1 MKKHVLICGLGLLLG
16 FLLNT
21 GVLAAANSSI
31 GRWTIWSKNPALQ
44 WEDAFVTGNGKI
56 GSLIAGR
63 PQEERITCVHEE
75 LFIRGW
81 DRHKVTVPQTA
92 QLMPYVRQLMEK
104 GKSDEAAWLLTDEAE
119 RQLHAMGAN
128 QRWPLIPHPAFDLCI
143 RQLDKLPLPVAD
155 YRRQLNLETGEA
167 TVVWKQ
173 GAGSFTESVFSSRK
187 DNVNVIRLKASN
199 KGKINVELSLE
210 ETPGREGEH
219 FEHDLDHAFSEVNR
233 EASGHWLTY
242 HAAYDKDPGGYDG
255 KGHPRRRAAAGQQ
268 CGSHRP
274 RRGAGAGL
282 SCGSDLHGPE

>member
-1 MKKHVLICGLGLLLG
+1 MKKHVLICGLGILLG

-155 YRRQLNLETGEA
+155 YRRQLNLETGKRLLSGSKVQA
-167 TVVWKQ
+167 VLQNRFFLQ
-173 GAGSFTESVFSSRK
+173 GKTM
-187 DNVNVIRLKASN
+187 
-199 KGKINVELSLE
+199 
-210 ETPGREGEH
+210 
-219 FEHDLDHAFSEVNR
+219 
-233 EASGHWLTY
+233 
-242 HAAYDKDPGGYDG
+242 
-255 KGHPRRRAAAGQQ
+255 
-268 CGSHRP
+268 
-274 RRGAGAGL
+274 
-282 SCGSDLHGPE
+282 

>member
-1 MKKHVLICGLGLLLG
+1 MG

-119 RQLHAMGAN
+119 RQLRAMGAN
-128 QRWPLIPHPAFDLCI
+128 QRWPRSEEHT
-143 RQLDKLPLPVAD
+143 
-155 YRRQLNLETGEA
+155 LNSSHA
-167 TVVWKQ
+167 N
-173 GAGSFTESVFSSRK
+173 ESRMPSS
-187 DNVNVIRLKASN
+187 A
-199 KGKINVELSLE
+199 
-210 ETPGREGEH
+210 
-219 FEHDLDHAFSEVNR
+219 
-233 EASGHWLTY
+233 
-242 HAAYDKDPGGYDG
+242 
-255 KGHPRRRAAAGQQ
+255 
-268 CGSHRP
+268 
-274 RRGAGAGL
+274 
-282 SCGSDLHGPE
+282 